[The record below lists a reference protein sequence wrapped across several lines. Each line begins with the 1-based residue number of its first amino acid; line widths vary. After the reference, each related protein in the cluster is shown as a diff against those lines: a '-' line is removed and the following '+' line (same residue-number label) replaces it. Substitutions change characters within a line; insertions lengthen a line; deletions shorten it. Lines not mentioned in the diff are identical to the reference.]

1 MTTQKTLFTVIV
13 AFITIFTSTNTNAE
27 EIRLSNSYSSLL
39 SDSAPLPPVAH
50 GLGFAAGPI
59 SGVGLSYKV
68 LFHKT
73 IALQVAGGYY
83 SDGDD
88 FRWALP
94 GAEIQ
99 WILSREGKLAFYTC
113 AAVSYDY
120 ERDVDYDYLYNPLDG
135 NWSDVED
142 VEVTERTCAGA
153 GIGLELLLL
162 NRLSLTTEGVY
173 YYRTDETA
181 GFLLQVGL
189 HYYVNT
195 TRR

>member
-1 MTTQKTLFTVIV
+1 MVMQKTFLVCAA
-13 AFITIFTSTNTNAE
+13 AFITIFTLVDAE
-27 EIRLSNSYSSLL
+27 EIRLSNSYNSFL
-39 SDSAPLPPVAH
+39 SDSASLPPVAH

-94 GAEIQ
+94 GAELQ
-99 WILSREGKLAFYTC
+99 WILSREGKLSFYTC

-120 ERDVDYDYLYNPLDG
+120 ERDTDYNYLYDPIDG
-135 NWSDVED
+135 SWSDVEE
-142 VEVTERTCAGA
+142 VEVTERTCVGA

-181 GFLLQVGL
+181 GFLLQIGL

-195 TRR
+195 TKR